1 MSTSGKRAFGQAPL
15 VPAVIWAGTKGLAT
29 SPQIRPP
36 ARQPLVP
43 VRYMCTPFSPG
54 LCLKLGLKAS
64 AYIYGRTPL
73 PSPLFF
79 FLDGGV
85 LVCASFVFYSYALE
99 VFVEMCVRA
108 MPLKFT
114 EHNYD
119 MRCPSHA

>member
-1 MSTSGKRAFGQAPL
+1 
-15 VPAVIWAGTKGLAT
+15 
-29 SPQIRPP
+29 
-36 ARQPLVP
+36 
-43 VRYMCTPFSPG
+43 MCTPFSPG
-54 LCLKLGLKAS
+54 LYLKPGLKAS
-64 AYIYGRTPL
+64 AYIYGGS
-73 PSPLFF
+73 PSPFSLVF

-85 LVCASFVFYSYALE
+85 LVCASFVFSSYALE